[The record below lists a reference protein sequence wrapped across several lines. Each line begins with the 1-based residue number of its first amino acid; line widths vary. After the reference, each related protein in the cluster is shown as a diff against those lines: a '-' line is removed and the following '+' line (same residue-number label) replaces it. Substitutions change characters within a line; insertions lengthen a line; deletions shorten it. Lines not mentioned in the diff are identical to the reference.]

1 MRRKDDI
8 LWKVVM
14 EEVFDDLL
22 RFVHVDADQVYDLD
36 RGFEFLEKELAEI
49 DPEPAEASDTRFA
62 DKLVKV
68 YHRDGEE
75 EWVLM
80 HVEIQGD
87 TADRATFAG
96 RMFRYFYRILDRFNR
111 PVSALAV
118 FTGRDGRRM
127 PGVYKYRYR
136 RTRVLYEYQAISI
149 LDYPDRELEKSGNP
163 FALVVLAAKTALLAG
178 RVPETELLERKVA
191 IGVGLMR
198 KGFSVR
204 KVRAIFRFLENT
216 VLFENRELNRNF
228 RERIQL
234 CDKSNVMGIDEYVR
248 QEGIEIGLEEG
259 IEKGIVKGWQE
270 AQRVIVANL
279 LAGTEFSDD
288 KIASLANVSVD
299 FVEQVR
305 KGMN

>member
-8 LWKVVM
+8 LWKVVI

-22 RFVHVDADQVYDLD
+22 RFIYADADQVYDLE
-36 RGFEFLEKELAEI
+36 RGFEFLEKELAEM
-49 DPEPAEASDTRFA
+49 DPEPGEGSDTKFA

-80 HVEIQGD
+80 HVEIQGE
-87 TADRATFAG
+87 TANRTEFSG
-96 RMFRYFYRILDRFNR
+96 RMFRYFYRILDRFKR
-111 PVSALAV
+111 PVSAVAI

-127 PGVYKYRYR
+127 PGIFEYRYR
-136 RTRVLYEYQAISI
+136 GTRVLYEYQVLSI
-149 LDYPDRELEKSGNP
+149 LDFSDEELEESRNP
-163 FALVVLAAKTALLAG
+163 FALVVLAAKMALMAG
-178 RVPETELLERKVA
+178 RVPERELLERKVA

-198 KGFSVR
+198 KGFSVQ

-216 VLFENRELNRNF
+216 VLFENREMNRNF
-228 RERIQL
+228 KERIQSH
-234 CDKSNVMGIDEYVR
+234 DKSNVMGIDEYVR
-248 QEGIEIGLEEG
+248 QEGFEIGIEEG
-259 IEKGIVKGWQE
+259 IEKGRQE

-288 KIASLANVSVD
+288 KIASLANVSVEV
-299 FVEQVR
+299 VEQVR
-305 KGMN
+305 QGIN